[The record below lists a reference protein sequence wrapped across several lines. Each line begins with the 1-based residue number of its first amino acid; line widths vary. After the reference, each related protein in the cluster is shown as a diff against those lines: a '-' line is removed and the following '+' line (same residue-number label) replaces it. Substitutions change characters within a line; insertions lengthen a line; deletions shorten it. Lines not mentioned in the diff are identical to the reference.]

1 MLSKKINEIDMKN
14 TGILSNLIWKFAE
27 RICAQVITLIV
38 SIVLARCLLPE
49 DYGLISMVNVFIT
62 IADVFV
68 TMGLGQ
74 ALIQKNGADE
84 LDFSSI
90 FYANILLSIL
100 LYGILFFS
108 APYIARFYG
117 QELLNSVIRVM
128 GIRLIVASIN
138 TVQHAYVSKHM
149 MFRKYFWSTLFGTIL
164 SGVVGI
170 IMAYCGMGVWAL
182 VAQYMTNSCV
192 DTIVLFFTVDWRP
205 KKMFS
210 FKRVKILLSYG
221 WKLLFEGV
229 SNTVVTQLR
238 NLIIGKVYTSS
249 DLAYY
254 TKGQQ
259 FPSLIINNI
268 AVSISSVLFP
278 AMSKINNDLQQ
289 VKSVM
294 RKSIKISSYIL
305 FPLLCGFA
313 MIGRPF
319 VSLVLTDKW
328 LDCVPFLQLFCMNCI
343 MMVGMYPRHEAMK
356 SIGRS
361 DVYMNEHIVYRIFD
375 VVILLL
381 VLRKGPMAIMASTL
395 IGAMLLTIILAYT
408 SKKYTDYKF
417 HEQLYDIK
425 NSILLTIV
433 MVVIVYLISFININQ
448 YLIMFIQIIVGMTVY
463 ILLSILFKVSEMNVI
478 LNVIRGFSK
487 KEHR

>member
-1 MLSKKINEIDMKN
+1 MKN

-84 LDFSSI
+84 IDFSSI

-100 LYGILFFS
+100 LYSVLFFL
-108 APYIARFYG
+108 APYIAHFYG
-117 QELLNSVIRVM
+117 QELLSSVIRVM
-128 GIRLIVASIN
+128 GIRLMVAAVN

-210 FKRVKILLSYG
+210 FNRVKTLLSYG

-328 LDCVPFLQLFCMNCI
+328 LDCVPFLQLFCINCI
-343 MMVGMYPRHEAMK
+343 MMVGMYPRHEAIK

-361 DVYMNEHIVYRIFD
+361 DVYMNEHIIYRIFD
-375 VVILLL
+375 VAILLF
-381 VLRKGPMAIMASTL
+381 VLRKGPMAIMVSTL

-417 HEQLYDIK
+417 GEQLYDIK
-425 NSILLTIV
+425 NSVLLTII
-433 MVVIVYLISFININQ
+433 MMIIIYFISFININQ
-448 YLIMFIQIIVGMTVY
+448 YLMMFIQIVVGMTVY
-463 ILLSILFKVSEMNVI
+463 IVLSVLFKVSEMNII
-478 LNVIRGFSK
+478 LNVVRGFSK

>member
-1 MLSKKINEIDMKN
+1 MKN

-84 LDFSSI
+84 IDFSSI
-90 FYANILLSIL
+90 FYANILLSIV
-100 LYGILFFS
+100 LYGILFFW
-108 APYIARFYG
+108 APYIAHFYG
-117 QELLNSVIRVM
+117 QELLSSVIRVM
-128 GIRLIVASIN
+128 GIRLMVAAVN

-164 SGVVGI
+164 SGIVGI
-170 IMAYCGMGVWAL
+170 VMAYCGMGVWAL

-192 DTIVLFFTVDWRP
+192 DTVVLFFTVDWRP

-210 FKRVKILLSYG
+210 FNRVKTLLSYG

-328 LDCVPFLQLFCMNCI
+328 LDCVPFLQLFCINCI
-343 MMVGMYPRHEAMK
+343 MMVGMYPRHEAIK

-361 DVYMNEHIVYRIFD
+361 DVYMNEHIIYRIFD
-375 VVILLL
+375 VAILLF
-381 VLRKGPMAIMASTL
+381 VLRKGPMAIMVSTL

-417 HEQLYDIK
+417 GEQLYDIK
-425 NSILLTIV
+425 NSVLLTII
-433 MVVIVYLISFININQ
+433 MMIVIYFISFININQ
-448 YLIMFIQIIVGMTVY
+448 YLMMFIQIVVGMTVY
-463 ILLSILFKVSEMNVI
+463 IVLSVLFKVSEMNII
-478 LNVIRGFSK
+478 LNVVRGFSK